1 MVFNLTEILRGWRLA
16 DTRAHMRAQQKMG
29 QMLTLRGIAQALG
42 GHVEG
47 SSVSAPGPGHSRRDR
62 SLQVS
67 LSSRAEN
74 GFVVHSH
81 AGDDW
86 QACREHVMQRLGL
99 SRDIKSKPRK
109 PISRLTDEQER
120 YAKAREL
127 WHGARTDDLR
137 QRLREVYPDLFKD
150 DAAWAEAMK
159 HV

>member
-1 MVFNLTEILRGWRLA
+1 
-16 DTRAHMRAQQKMG
+16 
-29 QMLTLRGIAQALG
+29 MLTLRGLAQALG

-47 SSVSAPGPGHSRRDR
+47 SCVRVPGPGHSKRDD
-62 SLQVS
+62 SLRIV

-86 QACREHVMQRLGL
+86 QACRDYVVQRLGL
-99 SRDIKSKPRK
+99 SRDIKSRPRRFV
-109 PISRLTDEQER
+109 PRLTGEQER
-120 YAKAREL
+120 YARAREL
-127 WHGARTDDLR
+127 WHAARTDDLR
-137 QRLREVYPDLFKD
+137 EQLRKVYPNLFKD